1 MKKWIVGLLV
11 ILILGVLSV
20 YIFIPAKIVISNI
33 SSAEATLTGEF
44 RYMGSEEGWEK
55 WWRDSDGKLHVKGTL
70 FMYGSSAFHL
80 TKQSYNAVGIDIEQ
94 GGLKVPST
102 INLVSFAL
110 DSTGAIWSCEM
121 PSGFNPLT
129 RLKNYLSAGEMKKN
143 MTGVMNVFSKFI
155 SNPSNIYGITIYK
168 TTVHDTLMVSSR
180 FTSPTYPNTEQLYSY
195 FDTLKKTIA
204 KQKALPVGFP
214 ILNLR
219 KMPDGSYE
227 TQTGMPT
234 NRLLK
239 NEGKILAIRM
249 PPGLF
254 LTADVRGGSL
264 TVDEAV
270 RQLELFVQ
278 EYNRTK
284 VATGFQILITDRRK
298 ESDTLKWITKIKI
311 PIVP

>member
-1 MKKWIVGLLV
+1 MKKWIVGLFV
-11 ILILGVLSV
+11 ILILGILSI
-20 YIFIPAKIVISNI
+20 YIFIPSKIVISNI
-33 SSAEATLTGEF
+33 SSAEATITGEF
-44 RYMGSEEGWEK
+44 RYIGSEVAWEK
-55 WWRDSDGKLHVKGTL
+55 WWRDSDGKPHVKGSPFT
-70 FMYGSSAFHL
+70 YGSSVFHL
-80 TKQSYNAVGIDIEQ
+80 TRQAYNAVGIDIEQ
-94 GGLKVPST
+94 AGMKVPGT

-110 DSTGAIWSCEM
+110 DSTGAIWSCQM
-121 PSGFNPLT
+121 PAGLNPVR
-129 RLKNYLSAGEMKKN
+129 RLRNYLTAGEMKRN
-143 MTGVMNVFSKFI
+143 MTGVMRVFSKFV
-155 SNPSNIYGITIYK
+155 SNPANIYGITIYK

-180 FTSPTYPNTEQLYSY
+180 FTSPGYPNTEQLYSY
-195 FDTLKKTIA
+195 FDTLKKTIV

-254 LTADVRGGSL
+254 MTADVRGGSL
-264 TVDEAV
+264 TVDEAI
-270 RQLELFVQ
+270 RQLELFII

-298 ESDTLKWITKIKI
+298 ESDTTKWITKIKI

>member
-1 MKKWIVGLLV
+1 MKKWIVGLFV
-11 ILILGVLSV
+11 ILILSVLGI
-20 YIFIPAKIVISNI
+20 YIFIPSKIVISNI
-33 SSAEATLTGEF
+33 SSAEATITGEY
-44 RYMGSEEGWEK
+44 RYIGSEEAWEK
-55 WWRDSDGKLHVKGTL
+55 WWRDSDGKPHVKGSP
-70 FMYGSSAFHL
+70 FIYGSSAFHL
-80 TKQSYNAVGIDIEQ
+80 TRQAYNAIGIDLEQ
-94 GGLKVPST
+94 GGMKIPGT

-121 PSGFNPLT
+121 PAGFNPLT
-129 RLKNYLSAGEMKKN
+129 RLKNYLNAGEMKKN
-143 MTGVMNVFSKFI
+143 MAGVMQVFSKFV
-155 SNPSNIYGITIYK
+155 SNPANIYGITIYK

-180 FTSPTYPNTEQLYSY
+180 FTSTTYPNTKQLYSY

-204 KQKALPVGFP
+204 NQKALPVGFP
-214 ILNLR
+214 IMNLR

-239 NEGKILAIRM
+239 NQGKILAIRM

-264 TVDEAV
+264 TVDEAI

-284 VATGFQILITDRRK
+284 VATGFQILITDRRM
-298 ESDTLKWITKIKI
+298 EQDTTKWITKIKI